1 MGLQTYIRVD
11 PTGKV
16 NWRTQV
22 EGGFEVTILNPGTL
36 EPEMR
41 MTVPT
46 AVINMLA
53 PDYAAAWREA
63 ERLRGNGRLTD
74 AEKGKLIFDAAY
86 TGP

>member
-1 MGLQTYIRVD
+1 MMTYIAVD
-11 PTGKV
+11 PTGRV

-36 EPEMR
+36 DPEMR

-46 AVINMLA
+46 AVIDLLA
-53 PDYAAAWREA
+53 PDYAAAWQEA
-63 ERLRGNGRLTD
+63 VRLRDNGRFTD

-86 TGP
+86 TGE